1 VPLPRKSRD
10 RSTANC
16 AGIRPENVHI
26 ARPGDTDDR
35 GRVYLVENLGMH
47 YLISVQIQNSHSEP
61 ITVRALLPTD
71 QSWSNEEITLALPP
85 KISTGLI
92 SRLVM
97 PLSDRHWNTTAPL

>member
-1 VPLPRKSRD
+1 MPLPESLV
-10 RSTANC
+10 TAPPNC

-26 ARPGDTDDR
+26 ARPGDTQTIR

-47 YLISVQIQNSHSEP
+47 LISVQIQNSHSEP
-61 ITVRALLPTD
+61 ITVRAVTNRPKLG
-71 QSWSNEEITLALPP
+71 NEEITLALPP

-97 PLSDRHWNTTAPL
+97 PLSDRH